1 MDTLSKRDMH
11 LVSLGA
17 AIGCNC
23 IPCAVYHIKECK
35 VNGVTDEELAE
46 AIRISNVVK
55 DVPRNNV
62 TQTALRQ
69 LKRLPGSDA
78 VAGNECEDKNSPC
91 GCQ

>member
-1 MDTLSKRDMH
+1 MNALSKREVH

-23 IPCAVYHIKECK
+23 IPCTAYHLKECK
-35 VNGVTDEELAE
+35 SNGVTDEELAE
-46 AIRISNVVK
+46 AIRLSNVVK
-55 DVPRNNV
+55 DVPSKNV

-69 LKRLPGSDA
+69 LKNLPEA
-78 VAGNECEDKNSPC
+78 ETTAGNCCEEKNNPC

>member
-1 MDTLSKRDMH
+1 MDVLNKREVH
-11 LVSLGA
+11 LVSLGV

-23 IPCAVYHIKECK
+23 IPCTVYHMKECRA
-35 VNGVTDEELAE
+35 NGVTDEELAE

-69 LKRLPGSDA
+69 LKRLPESEA
-78 VAGNECEDKNSPC
+78 AAGCGCADTGSPC
-91 GCQ
+91 GCR

>member
-1 MDTLSKRDMH
+1 MDTLSKREVH
-11 LVSLGA
+11 LISLGA

-23 IPCAVYHIKECK
+23 IPCTAYHLKECK
-35 VNGVTDEELAE
+35 ANGVTEEELAE

-55 DVPRNNV
+55 DVPSKNV

-69 LKRLPGSDA
+69 LKNLPDSGATASN
-78 VAGNECEDKNSPC
+78 GCGDKNNSC

>member
-1 MDTLSKRDMH
+1 MDTLSKRDIH

-23 IPCAVYHIKECK
+23 IPCTVYHLKECK
-35 VNGVTDEELAE
+35 ANGLTDEELAE
-46 AIRISNVVK
+46 AIQISNVVK

-69 LKRLPGSDA
+69 LKRLPESEA
-78 VAGNECEDKNSPC
+78 VAANECGDKNSPC

>member
-1 MDTLSKRDMH
+1 METLSKRDMH

-17 AIGCNC
+17 SIGCNC
-23 IPCAVYHIKECK
+23 IPCTVYHIKECK
-35 VNGVTDEELAE
+35 ANGVTDEELAE

-69 LKRLPGSDA
+69 LKRLPESDA
-78 VAGNECEDKNSPC
+78 EAGNECGDKNNPC